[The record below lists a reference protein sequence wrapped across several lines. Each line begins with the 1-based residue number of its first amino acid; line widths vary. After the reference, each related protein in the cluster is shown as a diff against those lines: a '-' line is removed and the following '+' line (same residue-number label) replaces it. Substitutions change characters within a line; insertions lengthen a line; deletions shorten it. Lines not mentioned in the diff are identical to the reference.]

1 MTASIGR
8 GFRAELIEVKNRN
21 ETRVHD
27 AIPNLGTEGAMN
39 PDATARIL
47 QLLDECVDLTL
58 ATVRPD
64 GAPQANI
71 VNFAHEGLEIFVATD
86 RSSAKVRNL
95 VSCERAALALRGDY
109 SRWSEVRGL
118 SIDAIGEVLADDSA
132 DAQRAKDCIARRFP
146 PAAVATPTPQ
156 DPATTVYL
164 KLRPV
169 RIVLIDYERGYGHR
183 ETHAMTAPN

>member
-1 MTASIGR
+1 
-8 GFRAELIEVKNRN
+8 
-21 ETRVHD
+21 
-27 AIPNLGTEGAMN
+27 MN
-39 PDATARIL
+39 PDARIL

-71 VNFAHEGLEIFVATD
+71 VNYAHEGLEIFVATD

-95 VSCERAALALRGDY
+95 LSCARAALALRGDY

-132 DAQRAKDCIARRFP
+132 DAQRAKDCLTRRFP
-146 PAAVATPTPQ
+146 DTVATPTPQ

-164 KLRPV
+164 KLTPL

-183 ETHAMTAPN
+183 ETHAMSAPN

>member
-1 MTASIGR
+1 MNA
-8 GFRAELIEVKNRN
+8 
-21 ETRVHD
+21 D
-27 AIPNLGTEGAMN
+27 AN
-39 PDATARIL
+39 ARIQ

-95 VSCERAALALRGDY
+95 LSCERAALALRGDY

-118 SIDAIGEVLADDSA
+118 SIDAIGEVLADDSLE
-132 DAQRAKDCIARRFP
+132 AQRAKDCLARRFP
-146 PAAVATPTPQ
+146 DTISTPTPQ

-164 KLRPV
+164 KLTPV